1 MKGDGKMKDKNN
13 NKSNEPTIAPGMN
26 DNEELEQDATK
37 QDIQKGEFTQVT
49 TLSYD
54 EVDPS

>member
-1 MKGDGKMKDKNN
+1 MKRTKQKK
-13 NKSNEPTIAPGMN
+13 KEPTSAPG
-26 DNEELEQDATK
+26 DKGILEKSAGKKDLQRGD
-37 QDIQKGEFTQVT
+37 FTRVT

>member
-1 MKGDGKMKDKNN
+1 MAI
-13 NKSNEPTIAPGMN
+13 KSANRKKKEPTLAAGDKGILKKRAN
-26 DNEELEQDATK
+26 KD
-37 QDIQKGEFTQVT
+37 DIKSGNFTQVT